1 MPSFPSID
9 LTRFDL
15 SKLELSKLDLSKLDL
30 SKLDLPTIDLP
41 KVDLPKVDLVTLA
54 DTARD
59 TARDAAYIAI
69 GAGVLAAREVQI
81 RTRSIA
87 SATLR
92 QARSLAGSAS

>member
-9 LTRFDL
+9 LTR
-15 SKLELSKLDLSKLDL
+15 LDLSKLDL
-30 SKLDLPTIDLP
+30 SKVDLPKIDLP
-41 KVDLPKVDLVTLA
+41 KMDLVTLA

-92 QARSLAGSAS
+92 QARSLAGSAN

>member
-1 MPSFPSID
+1 MPTFPSID
-9 LTRFDL
+9 LTR
-15 SKLELSKLDLSKLDL
+15 LDLSKIELP
-30 SKLDLPTIDLP
+30 KIDLPKIDLP

-54 DTARD
+54 DSARD
-59 TARDAAYIAI
+59 TARDAAYVAI
-69 GAGVLAAREVQI
+69 GAGVLAVREVNI

>member
-9 LTRFDL
+9 LTR
-15 SKLELSKLDLSKLDL
+15 LDLSKLDL
-30 SKLDLPTIDLP
+30 SKVDLPKIDLP
-41 KVDLPKVDLVTLA
+41 KMDLVTLA

-69 GAGVLAAREVQI
+69 GAGVLAARKVQI

>member
-15 SKLELSKLDLSKLDL
+15 SK
-30 SKLDLPTIDLP
+30 IDLP
-41 KVDLPKVDLVTLA
+41 RIDLPRIDLPRIDLPQVDLPKVDLVTLA

>member
-1 MPSFPSID
+1 MPTFPSID

-15 SKLELSKLDLSKLDL
+15 SK
-30 SKLDLPTIDLP
+30 
-41 KVDLPKVDLVTLA
+41 VDLAAFA

-69 GAGVLAAREVQI
+69 GAGVLAAREVNI
-81 RTRSIA
+81 AGRSVV

-92 QARSLAGSAS
+92 QARSMMGSAT

>member
-9 LTRFDL
+9 LTR
-15 SKLELSKLDLSKLDL
+15 LDLSKLDL
-30 SKLDLPTIDLP
+30 SKVDLPRI
-41 KVDLPKVDLVTLA
+41 DLPKVDLVTLA

-92 QARSLAGSAS
+92 QARSLAGSAN

>member
-15 SKLELSKLDLSKLDL
+15 SK
-30 SKLDLPTIDLP
+30 IDLP
-41 KVDLPKVDLVTLA
+41 RIDLPRIDLPQVDLPKVDLVTLA